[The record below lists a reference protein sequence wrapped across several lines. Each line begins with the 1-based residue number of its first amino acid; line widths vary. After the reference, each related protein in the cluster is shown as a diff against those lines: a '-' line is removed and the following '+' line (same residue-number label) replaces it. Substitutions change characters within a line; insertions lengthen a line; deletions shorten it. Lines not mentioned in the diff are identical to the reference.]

1 MPRIAE
7 GDGDL
12 AVNTNENPVL
22 DDLENIEKDLI
33 EAAARA
39 YRRGIQTGNG
49 GNLSARIPGK
59 DLMVVKPSG
68 VSFIDCNEDNLVV
81 TDFDGKVVAGS
92 GKASREALLHGVLY
106 RNVPS
111 IGGIVHCHA
120 PWAISWSFSKK
131 DLPLVTHHARMK
143 FGVPVATLDIDA
155 PVVPP
160 EAMPKVVSLFEK
172 HPTLPAFLLVGHGI
186 VAVGKNVLGAEHV
199 AELVEETAQI
209 AWLRELGKKVFEP

>member
-1 MPRIAE
+1 MTKIE
-7 GDGDL
+7 SKD
-12 AVNTNENPVL
+12 ENSVMNGL
-22 DDLENIEKDLI
+22 GEVAKDLI

-39 YRRGIQTGNG
+39 YRRGIQTGSG

-68 VSFIDCNEDNLVV
+68 ISFIDCNEKNLVV

-92 GKASREALLHGVLY
+92 GKPSREALLHGVLY

-111 IGGIVHCHA
+111 IGGVVHCHS

-143 FGVPVATLDIDA
+143 FGVPIATLDVDA

-160 EAMPKVVSLFEK
+160 EEMPRVIGLFEK
-172 HPTLPAFLLVGHGI
+172 HPTLPAFLLVAHGI
-186 VAVGKNVLGAEHV
+186 VAVGKNVLDAENV
-199 AELVEETAQI
+199 AEMVEETAQI
-209 AWLRELGKKVFEP
+209 AWLREIGKKIF

>member
-1 MPRIAE
+1 MV
-7 GDGDL
+7 G
-12 AVNTNENPVL
+12 
-22 DDLENIEKDLI
+22 LEDVEKDLI

-39 YRRGIQTGNG
+39 YRRGIQTGSG
-49 GNLSARIPGK
+49 GNLSARVPGK

-68 VSFIDCNEDNLVV
+68 ISFIDCNQENLVV
-81 TDFDGKVVAGS
+81 TDFDGKMVAGN
-92 GKASREALLHGVLY
+92 GKPSREALLHGVLY

-111 IGGIVHCHA
+111 IGGVVHCHS

-143 FGVPVATLDIDA
+143 FGVPIATLDIDA
-155 PVVPP
+155 PVVPM
-160 EAMPKVVSLFEK
+160 EEMPKVTSLFEK

-186 VAVGKNVLGAEHV
+186 VAVGKDVLSAENV

-209 AWLRELGKKVFEP
+209 AWLSEIGKKLF